1 MQWIHHA
8 KMGTKITLLALLPSL
23 AMLLIGVISVS
34 LLREVNQ
41 GIDRIYLDR
50 VIPLEQLKSVADE
63 YAVRVIDAVNKAN
76 AGRFTAEQT
85 QAAVQLAQKRINQQW
100 QAYLQ
105 TQLTTDEQ
113 LLVDRASTR
122 FAAANSIIERLL
134 ARLRSQ
140 QGSLAGQLSAFDGP
154 LYDQIDPISE
164 TITELVDLQL
174 RVAKQEREQAQITY
188 YNALTIFIGLAITA
202 IALVILLGW
211 GFYRSIIGQFRKLQ
225 TAMVQILKQSNLSVR
240 VNLTVRNEIGE
251 LAQDFDRMVEWLR
264 MLVEQINSS
273 SMTLAAATGQMSD
286 GLMEARGSAQRQ
298 LSETEQVAAAM
309 HEMTASAEEVARNT
323 ADAATAAQQAKTLAD
338 QGQEA
343 VTDTV
348 SATTTLVENVTHASD
363 TIRSLEQDM
372 LGIGKVLDVIQSVT
386 EQTNLLALN
395 AAIEA
400 ARAGEAGRG
409 FAVVADEVRTLA
421 QRTHASAREIEAM
434 VAQLQQS
441 SRRAGTVIVQSQQ
454 SAQTAMN
461 AANKAGQ
468 ALESIT
474 DAIGGISASMLQ
486 IASAAEEQ
494 TAVANEINQG
504 VIAISDATHRGNTGL
519 VHLETASVKLTQL
532 AIELRGHAE
541 RFGDGST

>member
-1 MQWIHHA
+1 MQWIDHA
-8 KMGTKITLLALLPSL
+8 KISTKIILLALIPSL
-23 AMLLIGVISVS
+23 AMLLIGVTSIS
-34 LLREVNQ
+34 LLRAVNQ

-50 VIPLEQLKSVADE
+50 VVPLEQLKSVADE
-63 YAVRVIDAVNKAN
+63 YAVRIIDAVNKAN

-85 QAAVQLAQKRINQQW
+85 QAAVQLAQERISNHW

-105 TQLTTDEQ
+105 TQLTADEKFLADQ
-113 LLVDRASTR
+113 ATSR
-122 FAAANSIIERLL
+122 FAAANASVMRLL
-134 ARLRSQ
+134 TRLRSQ
-140 QGSLAGQLSAFDGP
+140 QGSVAGQLHDFDGP
-154 LYDQIDPISE
+154 LYEQIDPISE
-164 TITELVDLQL
+164 TITALVDLQL
-174 RVAKQEREQAQITY
+174 RVAEQEREQAQLTY
-188 YNALTIFIGLAITA
+188 HNALMVFIALAIGA
-202 IALVILLGW
+202 IALVILLGF
-211 GFYRSIIGQFRKLQ
+211 GFYHSIIGQFGKLR
-225 TAMVQILKQSNLSVR
+225 TTMMRILQHSDLSVR

-251 LAQDFDRMVEWLR
+251 LARDFDRMTEWLR
-264 MLVEQINSS
+264 TLVEQINGSAL
-273 SMTLAAATGQMSD
+273 TLAAATGQMSD

-309 HEMTASAEEVARNT
+309 HEMTASAEEIARNT
-323 ADAATAAQQAKTLAD
+323 ADAATAAQQAKTLTD
-338 QGQEA
+338 QGQGA

-372 LGIGKVLDVIQSVT
+372 LGIGKVLEVIQSVT

-421 QRTHASAREIEAM
+421 QRTHASAREIEVM

-441 SRRAGTVIVQSQQ
+441 SRRAGTVIVHSQQ
-454 SAQTAMN
+454 SAQTAMT
-461 AANKAGQ
+461 AANKAGL
-468 ALESIT
+468 ALKSMT

-519 VHLETASVKLTQL
+519 AHLETASVKLIQL
-532 AIELRGHAE
+532 ATELRSHAE
-541 RFGDGST
+541 RFGDTR